1 MSSKI
6 SLAIVGAFVALS
18 SIGCAGRYITKDDHD
33 REMAQIREYKDA
45 LEKENAELRLKGDAY
60 DRLKAENDVNGDT
73 AKFYADLADSLKKA
87 LAGVGIQD
95 ADKDVFVNKR
105 TGAVEFSTGLL
116 FNPGSW
122 EISSRGKQALKA
134 FADAN
139 RGNVVKVIGHTDKK
153 PIVREAT
160 RKALDTDTNMEL
172 SARRAIAVFG
182 ELLKAG
188 MREPQFGSVEG
199 HGIEASEHNG
209 VARCVEIFVVKGAQ
223 VAPTSAVKP
232 AGKTTKK

>member
-6 SLAIVGAFVALS
+6 SLAVVGAFVALS
-18 SIGCAGRYITKDDHD
+18 SIGCSGRYIMKDDHD

-60 DRLKAENDVNGDT
+60 DRLKAENDINGDSS
-73 AKFYADLADSLKKA
+73 KFYADLAASLRNA
-87 LAGVGIQD
+87 LKGAGIEDRGE
-95 ADKDVFVNKR
+95 VFVNPR
-105 TGAVEFSTGLL
+105 TGSVEFSTGLL
-116 FNPGSW
+116 FTPGSW
-122 EISSRGKQALKA
+122 EISARGKSALKA
-134 FADAN
+134 FADSN
-139 RGNVVKVIGHTDKK
+139 RGNVVKVIGHADKK

-172 SARRAIAVFG
+172 STRRAIAVYG
-182 ELLKAG
+182 ELLKNG

-199 HGIEASEHNG
+199 HGTEATEHNG

-232 AGKTTKK
+232 AAKTTKK

>member
-1 MSSKI
+1 MSSNI
-6 SLAIVGAFVALS
+6 SIAIVGAFVALS
-18 SIGCAGRYITKDDHD
+18 SIGCATGYVTKEDHERD
-33 REMAQIREYKDA
+33 MAQIREYKDA

-73 AKFYADLADSLKKA
+73 SKFYADLAESLKNA
-87 LAGVGIQD
+87 LKGVGIED
-95 ADKDVFVNKR
+95 RGEVFVNKR
-105 TGAVEFSTGLL
+105 TGTVEFSTGLL
-116 FNPGSW
+116 FTPGSW
-122 EISSRGKQALKA
+122 EISARGKQALKA

-139 RGNVVKVIGHTDKK
+139 RGNVVKVIGHADKK

-160 RKALDTDTNMEL
+160 RKALDTDTNTEL
-172 SARRAIAVFG
+172 SVRRAIAVFG

-199 HGIEASEHNG
+199 HGTEATEHNG

-232 AGKTTKK
+232 APKTTKK

>member
-6 SLAIVGAFVALS
+6 SLAIVGAFVALT
-18 SIGCAGRYITKDDHD
+18 SIGCAGRYVTKDEYD
-33 REMAQIREYKDA
+33 RDLAQMREYKDA

-60 DRLKAENDVNGDT
+60 DRLKAENDINGDSS
-73 AKFYADLADSLKKA
+73 KFYADLADSLKKA
-87 LAGVGIQD
+87 LAGVGIEN
-95 ADKDVFVNKR
+95 DKDVFVNKR

-116 FNPGSW
+116 FTPGSW
-122 EISSRGKQALKA
+122 EISARGKQALKA
-134 FADAN
+134 FAESN
-139 RGNVVKVIGHTDKK
+139 RGNVVKVVGHADKK

-160 RKALDTDTNMEL
+160 KKALETDTNMEL
-172 SARRAIAVFG
+172 STRRAIAVMG
-182 ELLKAG
+182 ELMKAG

-199 HGIEASEHNG
+199 HGTEATEHNG

-232 AGKTTKK
+232 AKTVKK